1 MFFSHSTHFS
11 HMSEPILPISHL
23 SILFSQ
29 TGLGIAAKVDG
40 GDTVLSEARAA
51 QLSETID
58 ELGLSPSLSREITAA
73 LTAEKHLATMSGDML
88 ACEST
93 GESTGAALNLP
104 LEIGFSPS
112 TISSLKDARFQGL
125 ISEGVDDAPH
135 APRPKPQRPP
145 NPGGDPIHWFAALPP
160 PALRKAQKCFFRGVE
175 TCVELANYKARMM
188 RAARNY
194 QDLVDQFGV
203 GGRGRGGGKEGVAG
217 EEEGAPLAVEAV
229 EAEAVEALDEGEVL
243 SERLQTQGLTDETEE
258 GMRQR
263 KASHCEKQ

>member
-1 MFFSHSTHFS
+1 M
-11 HMSEPILPISHL
+11 
-23 SILFSQ
+23 
-29 TGLGIAAKVDG
+29 DG

-93 GESTGAALNLP
+93 GAALNLP

-125 ISEGVDDAPH
+125 ISQGVDDAPH

-175 TCVELANYKARMM
+175 TCVELANYKVRMM

-229 EAEAVEALDEGEVL
+229 EGLDGGEVL
-243 SERLQTQGLTDETEE
+243 SERFKTKAYP
-258 GMRQR
+258 MRLK
-263 KASHCEKQ
+263 KA

>member
-1 MFFSHSTHFS
+1 M
-11 HMSEPILPISHL
+11 
-23 SILFSQ
+23 
-29 TGLGIAAKVDG
+29 GIAAEVDG

-93 GESTGAALNLP
+93 GAALNLP

-125 ISEGVDDAPH
+125 ISQGVDDAPH

-175 TCVELANYKARMM
+175 TCVELANYKVRMM

-229 EAEAVEALDEGEVL
+229 EALDGGEVL
-243 SERLQTQGLTDETEE
+243 SERLKTQGLTDETEE

-263 KASHCEKQ
+263 KAWHCEKQ

>member
-1 MFFSHSTHFS
+1 
-11 HMSEPILPISHL
+11 
-23 SILFSQ
+23 
-29 TGLGIAAKVDG
+29 LGIAAEVDG

-93 GESTGAALNLP
+93 GAALNLP

-125 ISEGVDDAPH
+125 ISQGVDDAPH

-145 NPGGDPIHWFAALPP
+145 NPGGDPIHWFA
-160 PALRKAQKCFFRGVE
+160 
-175 TCVELANYKARMM
+175 
-188 RAARNY
+188 
-194 QDLVDQFGV
+194 
-203 GGRGRGGGKEGVAG
+203 
-217 EEEGAPLAVEAV
+217 
-229 EAEAVEALDEGEVL
+229 
-243 SERLQTQGLTDETEE
+243 
-258 GMRQR
+258 
-263 KASHCEKQ
+263 

>member
-1 MFFSHSTHFS
+1 M
-11 HMSEPILPISHL
+11 
-23 SILFSQ
+23 
-29 TGLGIAAKVDG
+29 DG

-93 GESTGAALNLP
+93 GAALNLP

-125 ISEGVDDAPH
+125 ISQGVDDAPH

-160 PALRKAQKCFFRGVE
+160 PALRKAQKCFFRGESHSPTFTIWHTPVLLHITGSFFSRFFRGVE
-175 TCVELANYKARMM
+175 TCVELANYKVQMM
-188 RAARNY
+188 RAARKA
-194 QDLVDQFGV
+194 QLPGPRRSVW
-203 GGRGRGGGKEGVAG
+203 RRREGQQSPKKKNNKKKKNV
-217 EEEGAPLAVEAV
+217 
-229 EAEAVEALDEGEVL
+229 
-243 SERLQTQGLTDETEE
+243 SEIFFQ
-258 GMRQR
+258 
-263 KASHCEKQ
+263 KWVHNCASL